1 MSADERSL
9 LRAIVRVVAEGER
22 MRGTGGVIVYAD
34 ASNVRYMLVRELG
47 TEELRE
53 RVEDMLS
60 DEGDEYVFALK
71 DENKATHIWKL
82 PRVKI
87 AEMLSEIDH
96 AVTPSAHGLQT

>member
-1 MSADERSL
+1 MSGRSF
-9 LRAIVRVVAEGER
+9 AQSF
-22 MRGTGGVIVYAD
+22 
-34 ASNVRYMLVRELG
+34 ASSPKANECAELG